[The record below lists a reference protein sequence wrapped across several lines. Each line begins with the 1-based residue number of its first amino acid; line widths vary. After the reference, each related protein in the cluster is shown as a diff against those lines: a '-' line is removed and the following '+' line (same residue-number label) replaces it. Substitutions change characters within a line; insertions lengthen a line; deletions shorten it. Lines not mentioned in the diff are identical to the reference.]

1 MEIGVSGQDRDLQLQ
16 LKGELGHH
24 GAKWLMSRLD
34 REIEAAMPLRLVLDF
49 SDISFMDSSG
59 IVVVMLCRQRM
70 RKLGDTVSLRG
81 LA

>member
-1 MEIGVSGQDRDLQLQ
+1 
-16 LKGELGHH
+16 
-24 GAKWLMSRLD
+24 MSRLD